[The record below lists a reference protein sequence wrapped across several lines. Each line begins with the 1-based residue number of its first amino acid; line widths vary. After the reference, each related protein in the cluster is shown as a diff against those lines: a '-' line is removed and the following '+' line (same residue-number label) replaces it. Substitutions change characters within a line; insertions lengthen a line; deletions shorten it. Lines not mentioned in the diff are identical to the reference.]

1 MLLKTEQ
8 PELGTLL
15 RRRCGL
21 YEPWSKL
28 QLASL
33 YWFTECFFL
42 AHVQCQPILCM
53 VRKVV

>member
-8 PELGTLL
+8 PELVTLL
-15 RRRCGL
+15 RGRCGL

>member
-8 PELGTLL
+8 PELVTSL
-15 RRRCGL
+15 RGRCGL

-33 YWFTECFFL
+33 YWFTECFCL
-42 AHVQCQPILCM
+42 AQVQFQPILCM